1 MISNILLLLAIGM
14 ALYVFEIF
22 PFNPGGPIVP
32 PEQHGVSRNGED
44 TTNPEELPDFLQ
56 EGVTRTKTYDEHMT
70 RGNLL
75 VQNGYNALAVAEFEA
90 AADQAPTN
98 PSPLIAIG
106 KIHLDSGDTIKAKLS
121 FEEALKLNPSN
132 LEATIYL
139 GKTLIQDREVA
150 EAKILFD
157 GISVHN
163 QLSKFYQAMTHAY
176 VGDHEGAKTA
186 FRESINIGGDQNIT
200 AGAQNFLSAYD
211 EFDANQGGPAV
222 HLYTLLARSYDQVGE
237 YEMAIPVLFEV
248 IREKKDY
255 RDAWIILG
263 HSYLSTQ
270 KYQDAVEALEEARK
284 LDPQKPE
291 TLFFLGLG
299 YFGLEDYEQAA
310 AFLELAKSN
319 GFQPQVQVDQ
329 KLAEIYLILEDYEAA
344 TDKYEEV
351 LSLNSQEINYFIK
364 PMWVYIEKLNQP
376 EKAVTLANLALQTHP
391 DQAMSYNLLG
401 WAKIATGDL
410 VEAKQDLE
418 KAASLDPELDAVYL
432 NFGTLYQ
439 RRGDNQ
445 TALAFYK
452 KAYELGGGNSI
463 STAAADMYNKLIGNS
478 DQFDYSSLK
487 VDLLSQ

>member
-1 MISNILLLLAIGM
+1 MSNILLLLAIGM
-14 ALYVFEIF
+14 ALYVFEVF

-32 PEQHGVSRNGED
+32 PQQQGVPRNGSD
-44 TTNPEELPDFLQ
+44 TTNPDELPDFLQ
-56 EGVTRTKTYDEHMT
+56 ENGVTRTKTYDEHMN

-106 KIHLDSGDTIKAKLS
+106 KINLQAGDTIKAKLS
-121 FEEALKLNPSN
+121 FEEALKLSPSN
-132 LEATIYL
+132 LEATTYL
-139 GKTLIQDREVA
+139 GRTLIQEREV
-150 EAKILFD
+150 EQAKALFD

-163 QLSKFYQAMTHAY
+163 QLSKFYQGMTHAY
-176 VGDHEGAKTA
+176 VGDHEGAKSA
-186 FRESINIGGDQNIT
+186 FREAINIGGDQSISD
-200 AGAQNFLSAYD
+200 GAQNFLRAYD
-211 EFDANQGGPAV
+211 EYDANQGGPAV

-237 YEMAIPVLFEV
+237 YEMAIPILFEV

-263 HSYLSTQ
+263 HSYLNTQ
-270 KYQDAVEALEEARK
+270 KYQDAVEALDEARK
-284 LDPQKPE
+284 LDPQKSE
-291 TLFFLGLG
+291 TMFFLGLA
-299 YFGLEDYEQAA
+299 YFGLEDYDNAA
-310 AFLELAKSN
+310 AFLELAKAN
-319 GFQPQVQVDQ
+319 GFQPQVQIDQ
-329 KLAEIYLILEDYEAA
+329 KLAEIYLILEDYDAA
-344 TDKYEEV
+344 TDRYEEV

-364 PMWVYIEKLNQP
+364 PMWVYIERLNQP

-391 DQAMSYNLLG
+391 DEAMSYNLLG

-410 VEAKQDLE
+410 VEAKQSLE
-418 KAASLDPELDAVYL
+418 KAASIDPELDAVYL
-432 NFGTLYQ
+432 NFGTLYE
-439 RRGDNQ
+439 RRGDPQ

-452 KAYELGGGNSI
+452 KAYELGSGNSI
-463 STAAADMYNKLIGNS
+463 STAAADMYNKLIGKA